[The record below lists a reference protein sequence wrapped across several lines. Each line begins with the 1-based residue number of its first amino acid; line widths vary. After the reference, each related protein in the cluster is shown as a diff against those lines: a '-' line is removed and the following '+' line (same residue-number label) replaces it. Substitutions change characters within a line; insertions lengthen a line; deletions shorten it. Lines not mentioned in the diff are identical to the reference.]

1 MEKSLVPFAFDDEL
15 VRVLQDESGEPLF
28 VAKDVCRALGYADAS
43 NPARLI
49 AHVPEEW
56 KGVNPIHTPG
66 GEQDVLTLT
75 EQGLYFFVARS
86 DKPKAL
92 PFQKWLAGEV
102 LPAIRKTGAYVSP
115 AAADRFT
122 IPPIPES
129 LGLKPP
135 MRQKLWSDAL
145 QTARLD
151 GGGSEA
157 AVRWFAEL
165 CRMVT
170 ARPSR
175 LAAADGERLQLWQEQ
190 EALFDAFAAEH
201 LAEDAKGVVLFR
213 RLYDRFLAWYR
224 EAKPHSQFTPS
235 KMALSLWL
243 DRHGFDRYKRS
254 GEATVYGLA
263 LREMPA

>member
-1 MEKSLVPFAFDDEL
+1 MKKSLVPFAFEDEL
-15 VRVLQDESGEPLF
+15 VRVHTDENGEPWF
-28 VAKDVCRALGYADAS
+28 IAKDVCNVLELGKYRDAIATLDEDEKGCPVVADT
-43 NPARLI
+43 N
-49 AHVPEEW
+49 
-56 KGVNPIHTPG
+56 G
-66 GEQDVLTLT
+66 GPQEMATIS
-75 EQGLYFFVARS
+75 ESGLYSLVFRS
-86 DKPKAL
+86 RKPEAKR
-92 PFQKWLAGEV
+92 FRKWITSEV

-201 LAEDAKGVVLFR
+201 LAEDAKGIVLFR